1 MGHARFIKT
10 AMKPKDYPVIRDMS
24 GNILPEIAVA
34 GRSNV
39 GKSTLL
45 NHLFQS
51 HNLVKTSS
59 TPGKT
64 QALNFFVMDDKLA
77 FADLP
82 GYGYAQVSQSVKKA
96 WGPMIQTYLES
107 RETLQ
112 LILFLVDIRRIP
124 NADDLRFLDWVVKAE
139 KGMILVLTK
148 VDKVNAN
155 ERKKNTALILE
166 AFRASN
172 LHYVLYSATKN
183 SGRRE
188 LLAMIRDALKDEALL
203 SPDEEEGYEDEI
215 EAYEKEG
222 VESE

>member
-1 MGHARFIKT
+1 MSKAHFVKT
-10 AMKPKDYPVIRDMS
+10 ATKPKDYPVIRS
-24 GNILPEIAVA
+24 SVGKILPEIAVA

-45 NHLFQS
+45 NHLFHS
-51 HNLVKTSS
+51 RSLVKTSS

-64 QALNFFVMDDKLA
+64 QALNFFVLEDQWA

-82 GYGYAQVSQSVKKA
+82 GYGYAQVSQSVKKE
-96 WGPMIQTYLES
+96 WGPMIQTYLKK

-124 NADDLRFLDWVVKAE
+124 SQDDLQFLDWVVATE

-148 VDKVNAN
+148 ADKLTVN

-166 AFRASN
+166 RFGAAN
-172 LHYVLYSATKN
+172 LHHVLYSATKN
-183 SGRRE
+183 YGRRE
-188 LLAMIRDALKDEALL
+188 LMAMIRDALKDEATSTETELEQEFPL
-203 SPDEEEGYEDEI
+203 NEGTENDRY
-215 EAYEKEG
+215 
-222 VESE
+222 